1 MSPAPRTVVGLFER
15 PEPAEQAVRA
25 LKVGGFADEDIGIVM
40 RDLSG
45 DEALRDSMAH
55 DEAAASGAVAGAAT
69 GGVLGG
75 VLGAL
80 ASLLLPGVGP
90 IVAGGVLGSALVGAG
105 AGAATGGVIGGL
117 LGLGVPDQDARHFD
131 RGFRAGGVIVTVRT
145 EPDRADTASRLL
157 SRHGADLGPSSAAGA
172 ARRTDEEHRGLAG

>member
-1 MSPAPRTVVGLFER
+1 M
-15 PEPAEQAVRA
+15 
-25 LKVGGFADEDIGIVM
+25 
-40 RDLSG
+40 
-45 DEALRDSMAH
+45 
-55 DEAAASGAVAGAAT
+55 
-69 GGVLGG
+69 
-75 VLGAL
+75 
-80 ASLLLPGVGP
+80 
-90 IVAGGVLGSALVGAG
+90 
-105 AGAATGGVIGGL
+105 IGGL